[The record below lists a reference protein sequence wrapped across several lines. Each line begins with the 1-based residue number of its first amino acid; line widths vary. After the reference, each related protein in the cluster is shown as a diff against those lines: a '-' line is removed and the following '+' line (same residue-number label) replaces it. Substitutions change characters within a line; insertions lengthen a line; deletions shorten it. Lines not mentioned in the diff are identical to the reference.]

1 MKKFFMY
8 SISFLIS
15 IMIGIESLEAKTL
28 GDLKNSLKKEEQEL
42 KEANKKQALTEQE
55 RKNVSN
61 NIEKIKNSIEQTYKD
76 IDNLEA
82 EIAQLNLDI
91 KEKEEQIK
99 EIINFNQISNGD
111 NAYLEYM
118 FGAKDFTDFIYRA
131 AITEQLANYNDKL
144 VDEFNESIKLNEK
157 KKKQIKEKR
166 ESLKTK
172 QKDLEKE
179 YDKLGDKIENIQEGK
194 MDNKEQIK
202 YFKEMI
208 HMYEEKGCKD
218 KENIQTCGKN
228 ILPSTTSL
236 LRPLKRG
243 YVTSEYSGGWGHNG
257 IDQSVNPK
265 GNVKVYSA
273 GAGVV
278 AMIVERYRCGGNM
291 VYVHHRTTSGKTYT
305 TIYMHLKTINVK
317 KGQMLTRD
325 SIIGTMGGGPDTTS
339 YDKCT
344 FGAHLHFTVIKGLY
358 GVEFHD
364 TWHNHT
370 VNPRNIVNY
379 PKGRYNWFQDR
390 WTAY

>member
-8 SISFLIS
+8 GMIFLA
-15 IMIGIESLEAKTL
+15 SLFIFTGKYQAKTL
-28 GDLKNSLKKEEQEL
+28 GDLKNSLKKEQEEL
-42 KEANKKQALTEQE
+42 NEANRKQALTEQE

-61 NIEKIKNSIEQTYKD
+61 NITKIKASIDQTYKD

-111 NAYLEYM
+111 NAYLEYI

-131 AITEQLANYNDKL
+131 AITEQLAKYNDKL
-144 VDEFNESIKLNEK
+144 VDEFNNSIKLNEK
-157 KKKQIKEKR
+157 KEKQIKEKR
-166 ESLKTK
+166 ESLKK
-172 QKDLEKE
+172 QQKQLEKE
-179 YDKLGDKIENIQEGK
+179 YDKLGDQIETIQEGK
-194 MDNKEQIK
+194 LSNKEQIK

-208 HMYEEKGCKD
+208 NMYEEKGCKD
-218 KENIQTCGKN
+218 KENIATCGKK

-236 LRPLKRG
+236 LRPLARG
-243 YVTSEYSGGWGHNG
+243 YVTNEYSGGWGHNG

-278 AMIVERYRCGGNM
+278 SMIVERYNCGGNM
-291 VYVHHRTTSGKTYT
+291 VYIHHRTTSGKTYT
-305 TIYMHLKTINVK
+305 TIYMHLKTINVR
-317 KGQMLTRD
+317 KGQTVTRETVV
-325 SIIGTMGGGPDTTS
+325 GTMGGGPDTTW
-339 YDKCT
+339 YDGCT

-358 GVEFHD
+358 GVEFRD

-370 VNPRNIVNY
+370 VNPRSVVNY